1 MRAQDRIKATL
12 DSVNAQNATRDL
24 TDRVWATDTSL
35 FEGLFFVSELVDQL
49 TERVARLEQQKGPT
63 AQSVDV
69 GARLNDIPSEID
81 QLTGRVARLE
91 QLQGSTAR
99 SADVEAKQND
109 TRKEID
115 DSRKEIDDI
124 RSDVHRLTQEL
135 ARVDAREWD
144 TQLMEVRAPLKELQ
158 SMFWTVGEADDLVGL
173 EQWAHEIL
181 PVADEMTK
189 WVDVHPCPDASRAA
203 MVSQMEKDTALWGDV
218 AKTILDRSVPS
229 GDRIARVSESLT
241 EVLARQVAR
250 LGTQL
255 DHIAPS

>member
-1 MRAQDRIKATL
+1 MRAQDRIQATL

-35 FEGLFFVSELVDQL
+35 FEGLFFVSELLDQL
-49 TERVARLEQQKGPT
+49 TEQVARLEKLQGPA
-63 AQSVDV
+63 AQSVDG
-69 GARLNDIPSEID
+69 GARLSDVPQEID
-81 QLTGRVARLE
+81 WLTGRVARLE
-91 QLQGSTAR
+91 QLQGSAAQ
-99 SADVEAKQND
+99 SADVEAKQHD

-135 ARVDAREWD
+135 ARLDAREWD

-158 SMFWTVGEADDLVGL
+158 SMFWSMFWTVGETDDLVGL

-189 WVDVHPCPDASRAA
+189 WVDAHPCPDASRAA

-218 AKTILDRSVPS
+218 AKTILDRSIPS
-229 GDRIARVSESLT
+229 GDRIAHVSESLT
-241 EVLARQVAR
+241 EVLARRVAR
-250 LGTQL
+250 LG
-255 DHIAPS
+255 S